1 LRTPHRLLWRSLLPP
16 TQQRTLILTTTQ
28 IIRSLNHPS
37 NLSGVLIRLAEVSD
51 AAALLEIYNAEVL
64 GSTATFDLVPR
75 SLDDQRQW
83 LRDRTGAMAAIVA
96 EIDDDVAGFASLSPY
111 RSRPAYSTTVEN
123 SIYVHADHR
132 RKGIAQALMSALIT
146 TARSHGFHAMVARIA
161 DGAPAS
167 VALHSAVGFELAG
180 IEREVGRKFNRWR
193 DVHVMQL
200 LLDTPGRDP
209 R

>member
-1 LRTPHRLLWRSLLPP
+1 M
-16 TQQRTLILTTTQ
+16 QRQRPKLSPAP
-28 IIRSLNHPS
+28 IRSLNHPS
-37 NLSGVLIRLAEVSD
+37 NLSGVLIRLAEPSD
-51 AAALLEIYNAEVL
+51 AAAIAEIYNVEVL

-75 SLDDQRQW
+75 SLEAQREW

-96 EIDDDVAGFASLSPY
+96 EIDDGIAGFASLSPY

-132 RKGIAQALMSALIT
+132 RKGIAQELMAALVT
-146 TARSHGFHAMVARIA
+146 TARSHGFHSMVARIA

-167 VALHSAVGFELAG
+167 VALHTAAGFDLVG

-200 LLDTPGRDP
+200 LLDR
-209 R
+209 